1 MTKLPVAVETFA
13 QKYFAAEARGLPRR
27 GFGTTF
33 RTKDKLILAA
43 ECKALLDSGAV
54 DTLNQLSQDL
64 EDYTDGDGHPRVTHT
79 YRLNAF
85 AKLAGIEYPMRPME
99 RSAATPAVVHRAPT
113 HYAVPT
119 QGIRAELAESF
130 AKWLSSG
137 MSLSALQA
145 EAQEALV
152 ASNHKVQVGKVT
164 TSLQDLMRTTG
175 MTPGQLADIARSL

>member
-85 AKLAGIEYPMRPME
+85 AKVAGIEYPMRAMAPAE
-99 RSAATPAVVHRAPT
+99 ATPMVVHRTHAP
-113 HYAVPT
+113 AF
-119 QGIRAELAESF
+119 GIRAELSESF
-130 AKWLSSG
+130 AKWLEKG
-137 MSLSALQA
+137 MSLSAIQA
-145 EAQEALV
+145 EAQEVLV
-152 ASNHKVQVGKVT
+152 ACNHKVQVGKVT
-164 TSLQDLMRTTG
+164 SNLQDLMRSTG
-175 MTPGQLADIARSL
+175 MTAGQLADIARSL